1 MADDMEKTE
10 APTARRRAEARNRG
24 QIAKSQDLTAAVL
37 LLFALI
43 TLDIFGEHLFA
54 RLQAMTQFLLG
65 GAGGSSPSG
74 AQIVLLGQATVHEM
88 FALLLPILIVF
99 MMTSLVVVLLQTG
112 LLFTTEPLKWS
123 LDKLNPISGIAKLLS
138 PQTLVLML
146 INVAKLGLVGGVVYY
161 TVAGQLDKILF
172 ASGLAFTS
180 LVGMAIDL
188 FFDLGIR
195 VAIVL
200 ILLGL
205 IDWFYQRYKHERNLK
220 MSKQEIKEEMRSMD
234 GDPLMKRRRREAQ
247 MQLAWQRIRKDV
259 PEADV
264 VVTNPTHVAVALKY
278 DTATMN
284 APRVVAKGKDYL
296 AQRIRQIAVEAGIPI
311 VERKPLARV
320 LYKLAEVGQEIPAHL
335 YKAVAEVLA
344 YVYELSGK
352 RQAMVAAASE
362 PAA

>member
-1 MADDMEKTE
+1 MADDMERTE
-10 APTARRRAEARNRG
+10 PPTARRRAEARDRG
-24 QIAKSQDLTAAVL
+24 QIVKSQDLTAAVML
-37 LLFALI
+37 LAALV
-43 TLDIFGEHLFA
+43 TLDFFGEHLFA

-65 GAGGSSPSG
+65 GAAGSSLNG
-74 AQIVLLGQATVHEM
+74 AQLVPLAKATVGEM
-88 FALLLPILIVF
+88 FALLLPILAVF
-99 MMTSLVVVLLQTG
+99 MLTSVVVVLLQTG
-112 LLFTTEPLKWS
+112 FLFTTRPLKWS
-123 LDKLNPISGIAKLLS
+123 LDKLNPISGIAKLFS
-138 PQTLVLML
+138 PQTFVLML
-146 INVAKLGLVGGVVYY
+146 INIAKLGLVGGVVYY
-161 TVAGQLDKILF
+161 SVVEQLDKILF

-180 LVGMAIDL
+180 LVGMAIEV

-195 VAIVL
+195 VAIAL
-200 ILLGL
+200 ILLGI
-205 IDWFYQRYKHERNLK
+205 IDWFYQRYKHERNLR

-247 MQLAWQRIRKDV
+247 MQLAWQRIRMDV

-284 APRVVAKGKDYL
+284 APTVVAKGKDYL
-296 AQRIRQIAVEAGIPI
+296 AQRIRQMAVEAGIPI

-352 RQAMVAAASE
+352 RQAMAAAASG

>member
-1 MADDMEKTE
+1 M
-10 APTARRRAEARNRG
+10 
-24 QIAKSQDLTAAVL
+24 TAAVML
-37 LLFALI
+37 LAALV
-43 TLDIFGEHLFA
+43 TLDFFGEHLFA

-65 GAGGSSPSG
+65 GAADSSLNG
-74 AQIVLLGQATVHEM
+74 AQLVPLAKATVGEM
-88 FALLLPILIVF
+88 FALLLPILAVF
-99 MMTSLVVVLLQTG
+99 MLTSVVVVLLQTG
-112 LLFTTEPLKWS
+112 FLFTTRPLKWS
-123 LDKLNPISGIAKLLS
+123 LDKLNPISGIAKLFS
-138 PQTLVLML
+138 PQTFVLML
-146 INVAKLGLVGGVVYY
+146 INIAKLGLVGGVVYY
-161 TVAGQLDKILF
+161 SVVEQLDKILF

-180 LVGMAIDL
+180 LVGMAIEV

-200 ILLGL
+200 ILLGI
-205 IDWFYQRYKHERNLK
+205 IDWFYQRYKHERNLR

-247 MQLAWQRIRKDV
+247 MQLAWQRIRMDV

-278 DTATMN
+278 DTATMI

-296 AQRIRQIAVEAGIPI
+296 AQRIRQMAVEAGIPI

-352 RQAMVAAASE
+352 RQAMAAAASG